1 MCFCRCFLVFSF
13 FSCKNLDPALH
24 SPPIVI
30 LLEQWFSKCD
40 LWTNSSSITWKF
52 VINEFSAPQIPGT
65 GMQRP
70 VFQEA
75 LQMILMHMQFIRF
88 YFYFFKDYLFMRDT
102 EGEAG
107 SLQGA

>member
-1 MCFCRCFLVFSF
+1 
-13 FSCKNLDPALH
+13 
-24 SPPIVI
+24 
-30 LLEQWFSKCD
+30 
-40 LWTNSSSITWKF
+40 
-52 VINEFSAPQIPGT
+52 
-65 GMQRP
+65 MQRP